1 MLNAVELD
9 DERTMYADEVPG
21 RQQFRYRFEVH
32 ARKRVAS
39 LATENFA
46 IVFHCFDVEYVGNR
60 NHYIVVFLL
69 DDDALFFITDIF
81 QPPHCFFHGCLEP
94 FVGERFVQE
103 IGRIE
108 VESVEGVANVG
119 CGEDEAGRCRQF
131 ACDVETVQAVHL
143 YVEENDVGL
152 PVDDGLQ
159 SFLRFA
165 VGKQVETARPQA
177 ELGYDGQCY
186 GFVVYGD
193 AIYLFHLRRM
203 VRFSSYSEFSSRSVS
218 VKRPG

>member
-1 MLNAVELD
+1 MVRISSFLFIY
-9 DERTMYADEVPG
+9 MYYSALLSPFMFPG
-21 RQQFRYRFEVH
+21 EC
-32 ARKRVAS
+32 KR
-39 LATENFA
+39 
-46 IVFHCFDVEYVGNR
+46 
-60 NHYIVVFLL
+60 
-69 DDDALFFITDIF
+69 
-81 QPPHCFFHGCLEP
+81 
-94 FVGERFVQE
+94 E
-103 IGRIE
+103 IGSIE

-131 ACDVETVQAVHL
+131 ACDVETVQAIHL

-203 VRFSSYSEFSSRSVS
+203 VRFSSYSEFSSRAVS